1 MCSAVCTHSDI
12 SLTMEWC
19 QHTLISDR
27 TPAVLTLYQTAA
39 RIRGIEDPRRS
50 RFFVCM
56 YAKLSSRLKT
66 KNKKKTRQ
74 WPVIVGLN
82 YYGSF
87 IY

>member
-39 RIRGIEDPRRS
+39 RIRGIEDPRRPL
-50 RFFVCM
+50 FFVCM
-56 YAKLSSRLKT
+56 YAKLSSCLK
-66 KNKKKTRQ
+66 KKKKTDSGQ
-74 WPVIVGLN
+74 
-82 YYGSF
+82 
-87 IY
+87 